1 MKDNTA
7 GTQMNSEDIH
17 VLQQSSYPHPSIGY
31 KISVLQDYFIKYIM
45 LYSAFQ
51 LQLIYS
57 KAFTRSEG
65 SVAMGMIAESKL
77 SIILLGGN

>member
-1 MKDNTA
+1 MKDKTA
-7 GTQMNSEDIH
+7 GTQMDSEDIH

-31 KISVLQDYFIKYIM
+31 KISVLQDYFNIM

-57 KAFTRSEG
+57 K
-65 SVAMGMIAESKL
+65 
-77 SIILLGGN
+77 